1 MDEGVSIYN
10 GESHR
15 EKLLR
20 RQNMSIAI
28 IANPLAGRGR
38 GQKVAQA
45 VQQLLKEQNVDF
57 EMVFTQYAGHAVELA
72 DQASD
77 KHPVVAALGGDGT
90 VREVLSAIWQK
101 PSALGVIPGGTGND
115 YARGLGIPR
124 ETEAAL
130 KVLVEGTAAPLDV
143 GLEHG
148 DVFGQLACIG
158 FPVDVIMHV
167 NAHRDGL
174 INGSAAFLAG
184 VAATLRNLRH
194 YQVRITVD
202 GKVLEKDVVGV
213 FVMNMP
219 YGGGGMKFAP
229 DARYDGG
236 EFHVVIVEK
245 ISRWDLTI
253 TLPKIYSGRH
263 LSNPAVSV
271 VQGKEVSIEGQSL
284 PIMLDG
290 DIFPAR
296 PVQASIKPRAAQVVI
311 PKAPA

>member
-1 MDEGVSIYN
+1 
-10 GESHR
+10 
-15 EKLLR
+15 
-20 RQNMSIAI
+20 MSIAI

-174 INGSAAFLAG
+174 IKGSAAFLAG

-202 GKVLEKDVVGV
+202 GKVLDKDVVGV

-245 ISRWDLTI
+245 VSRWDLTI

-296 PVQASIKPRAAQVVI
+296 PVQASIKPRAAKVVI

>member
-10 GESHR
+10 GELHR

-20 RQNMSIAI
+20 RQDMSIAI

-57 EMVFTQYAGHAVELA
+57 EMVFTQCAGHAVELA

-174 INGSAAFLAG
+174 IKGSAAFLAG
-184 VAATLRNLRH
+184 VAAPCAITRCALLWTEKYWKKTLW
-194 YQVRITVD
+194 
-202 GKVLEKDVVGV
+202 GC
-213 FVMNMP
+213 
-219 YGGGGMKFAP
+219 
-229 DARYDGG
+229 
-236 EFHVVIVEK
+236 
-245 ISRWDLTI
+245 S
-253 TLPKIYSGRH
+253 S
-263 LSNPAVSV
+263 
-271 VQGKEVSIEGQSL
+271 
-284 PIMLDG
+284 
-290 DIFPAR
+290 
-296 PVQASIKPRAAQVVI
+296 
-311 PKAPA
+311 